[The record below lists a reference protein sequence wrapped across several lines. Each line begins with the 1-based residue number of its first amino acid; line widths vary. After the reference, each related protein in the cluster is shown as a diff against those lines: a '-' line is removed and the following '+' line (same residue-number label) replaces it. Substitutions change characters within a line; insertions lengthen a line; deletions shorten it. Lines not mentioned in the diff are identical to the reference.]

1 MKSME
6 RTRQALEKLQLR
18 IAAGKLKQPE
28 KIGAAAE
35 RLLQRSHGY
44 RYYSWEL
51 HQGGFR
57 YFENAAGLGSEKG
70 IEGKYV
76 IATSE
81 LGLSV
86 LEVVAIYKD
95 LSDVERG
102 FRQLKDVLAMRPIY
116 HQIEARVKA
125 HIFVATLALLV
136 QRLLDRRLEE
146 AGINF
151 SAERAME
158 ALQTVRLVTFRMDD
172 RPERRGVS
180 GGCPDARGPEGIE
193 VDGFEAAY
201 TPRGGGNRDVVTI
214 RKIESCPPRGYVD
227 GPQTWASGFSVG
239 GSALDRALT
248 ARTIK
253 GRILGKSKMTPE
265 LPVNVVFYAT
275 DNNLGVRGDALRR
288 IIPCRLETTEERPE
302 ERTGFKIQGDLLAY
316 VKEHRGELVAAGLTI
331 LRAYIV
337 AGRPDQGLT
346 PMDYPAWCGLIRN
359 AVKWVTAQDPCEA
372 RKELTMSD
380 ENTIERKA
388 LIDGWEALCSLAN
401 KQNLT
406 AAEAREG
413 VDQPALPS
421 PAVVALRDI
430 FMSWTRDGKL
440 PSAKSIGRRIAKY
453 RDRNCGGKCFKRT
466 CSDPVAWYVQAV

>member
-1 MKSME
+1 MGVTAREKVDPPRTRAQEVPSGIAGMRVIIVDSDERRAYEEAMRVKSME

-44 RYYSWEL
+44 RYYSWEI
-51 HQGGFR
+51 HQGGLR
-57 YFENAAGLGSEKG
+57 YFENAAGLGSEKA

-116 HQIEARVKA
+116 HQIEARVNA
-125 HIFVATLALLV
+125 HIFVAALALLV

-180 GGCPDARGPEGIE
+180 GGCPDAPGPEGIE
-193 VDGFEAAY
+193 VDGFEAAD

-214 RKIESCPPRGYVD
+214 RKIESYPPRGYVD
-227 GPQTWASGFSVG
+227 GPQTWA
-239 GSALDRALT
+239 
-248 ARTIK
+248 
-253 GRILGKSKMTPE
+253 
-265 LPVNVVFYAT
+265 NVLV
-275 DNNLGVRGDALRR
+275 LRR
-288 IIPCRLETTEERPE
+288 ECQAPLV
-302 ERTGFKIQGDLLAY
+302 QGD
-316 VKEHRGELVAAGLTI
+316 E
-331 LRAYIV
+331 
-337 AGRPDQGLT
+337 
-346 PMDYPAWCGLIRN
+346 
-359 AVKWVTAQDPCEA
+359 
-372 RKELTMSD
+372 
-380 ENTIERKA
+380 
-388 LIDGWEALCSLAN
+388 
-401 KQNLT
+401 
-406 AAEAREG
+406 
-413 VDQPALPS
+413 
-421 PAVVALRDI
+421 
-430 FMSWTRDGKL
+430 TRDGDIRPADGAARAPQRRAASVHSAGLLLRL
-440 PSAKSIGRRIAKY
+440 PLERPSRLDGVLARSHNPPDPGRQPAGRAHLGRHQ
-453 RDRNCGGKCFKRT
+453 RDPEAHGAARRLELFGDVSHCLAGR
-466 CSDPVAWYVQAV
+466 A